1 MLSLSGSPLSAIPGS
16 MCDEKI
22 MQLQERVQR
31 PRALQFAAQRRTFWP
46 DPRASIKTR
55 AVF

>member
-22 MQLQERVQR
+22 MQLQERVLR
-31 PRALQFAAQRRTFWP
+31 PRPCSLRPKNASFG
-46 DPRASIKTR
+46 DPARSNPCS
-55 AVF
+55 